1 MNSPFIGGLK
11 KNTFFSTLFVRCM
24 DALILLLIFIIVYPV
39 VAAVVFLIQATLWL
53 YAVYTTSRYITI
65 RVGRKLNITY

>member
-11 KNTFFSTLFVRCM
+11 KNTFFSTLFVKFV

-39 VAAVVFLIQATLWL
+39 VAAVVFLSQVILWL
-53 YAVYTTSRYITI
+53 FAVFTISKSTTIL
-65 RVGRKLNITY
+65 VGRKLNITY

>member
-11 KNTFFSTLFVRCM
+11 KNTFFSTLFVRCV

-39 VAAVVFLIQATLWL
+39 VAVVVFLSQVILWL
-53 YAVYTTSRYITI
+53 YAVYTTSKSITI
-65 RVGRKLNITY
+65 LVGRKLNIIY

>member
-11 KNTFFSTLFVRCM
+11 KNTFFSTLFVRCV

-39 VAAVVFLIQATLWL
+39 VAVVVFLIQVILWL
-53 YAVYTTSRYITI
+53 SAVFIISKSTTIL
-65 RVGRKLNITY
+65 VGRKLNIIY